1 MFRKINKHYLL
12 LHIIVFIW
20 GWAPIF
26 GRGISISALNLV
38 WFRILITVAMMALY
52 VLYTKDSL
60 KVSPKKILKLSAVGI
75 VICLH
80 WLCFYGAIKISNIS
94 VTMAAFS
101 TATLFTA
108 IIEPLLLKRK
118 VILYE
123 LGIGTII
130 IAAICLIFSVEI
142 QYGWG
147 LVLGVL
153 AAFTASLF
161 SVLNSM
167 LVKDTKETIATPVFS
182 LIELSAALIGLTVFL
197 GFKQR
202 FNVEFF
208 ALSNNDLILLILF
221 SGIVTVFPFLA
232 SVNLLKHISPYT
244 LNLAVNLEGVY
255 GIILASIIFHENQEL
270 SFTFYLGFAIILSAI
285 FLNAFIK
292 QRIEKRE

>member
-1 MFRKINKHYLL
+1 M
-12 LHIIVFIW
+12 FIW

-26 GRGISISALNLV
+26 GRGISIGALDLV
-38 WFRILITVAMMALY
+38 WFRILITVTMLSLY
-52 VLYTKDSL
+52 IFYTKDSL
-60 KVSPKKILKLSAVGI
+60 RVSTKKLLRLAGVGI
-75 VICLH
+75 IICVH
-80 WLCFYGAIKISNIS
+80 WLCFYGAIKVSNIS

-108 IIEPLLLKRK
+108 IIEPLFFKRK
-118 VILYE
+118 IILYE

-147 LVLGVL
+147 LVLGIL
-153 AAFTASLF
+153 AAFTSSLF
-161 SVLNSM
+161 AVLNAV
-167 LVKDTKETIATPVFS
+167 LIKDKTETIPTPVFS
-182 LIELSAALIGLTVFL
+182 LVELSAALIGLTIFL
-197 GFKQR
+197 ACRGYFTPA
-202 FNVEFF
+202 FF
-208 ALSNNDLILLILF
+208 DLSQKDIILLILF

-255 GIILASIIFHENQEL
+255 GIILAGIIYQENKEL

-285 FLNAFIK
+285 FLNAYIK
-292 QRIEKRE
+292 QRIEKRELDVE